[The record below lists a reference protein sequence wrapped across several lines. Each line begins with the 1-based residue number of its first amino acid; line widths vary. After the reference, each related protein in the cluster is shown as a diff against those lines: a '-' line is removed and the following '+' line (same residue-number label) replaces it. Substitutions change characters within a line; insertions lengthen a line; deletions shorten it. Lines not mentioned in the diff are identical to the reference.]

1 MMKKITFCIVALF
14 LSLTFTPTLLKAGTE
29 PSTLSTVASK
39 NDKIAV
45 SAEATVLLNR
55 LDEIKAMDVSAL
67 NSSEKQVLR
76 KEVRSIKS
84 QLSEMSGGV
93 YLSVGAILIILL
105 VLIILF

>member
-1 MMKKITFCIVALF
+1 MKK
-14 LSLTFTPTLLKAGTE
+14 LTFSILTAFMLLTIIPTNVKAGTE
-29 PSTLSTVASK
+29 TSTLSTVASK